1 MPSVLVAV
9 LGCPPTPIWSSHF
22 ASSQDPTGRNRA
34 RSSPLRQAT
43 IFAASPDRPH
53 SLSHSLP
60 TPFDLEHFRPIRHSG
75 YTAYTPRAP
84 DVRHRG
90 WSQQC
95 PALGSFLLAR
105 WQISREWAMI

>member
-22 ASSQDPTGRNRA
+22 ASSQDPTGSNRA
-34 RSSPLRQAT
+34 RSSPLRQPT

-84 DVRHRG
+84 DVRHLRARAKIT
-90 WSQQC
+90 
-95 PALGSFLLAR
+95 PSF
-105 WQISREWAMI
+105 WFF

>member
-43 IFAASPDRPH
+43 IFAASPYRRHLILNTFDR
-53 SLSHSLP
+53 
-60 TPFDLEHFRPIRHSG
+60 FAIAAIRHTLPAPLMCAIADGRNNDLRFGLFSSRDG
-75 YTAYTPRAP
+75 KRAANGP
-84 DVRHRG
+84 
-90 WSQQC
+90 
-95 PALGSFLLAR
+95 
-105 WQISREWAMI
+105 